1 MEKEYFN
8 ILEQELHQSGR
19 AVPKINCE
27 DCKRPCGKSAEEVVE
42 CLANLMTIEFLLDH
56 S

>member
-1 MEKEYFN
+1 MEQEYFK
-8 ILEQELHQSGR
+8 ILKRELDKSGQASR
-19 AVPKINCE
+19 INCDE
-27 DCKRPCGKSAEEVVE
+27 CQRPCTKSREEIVE